1 MSRDKT
7 RKMKRY
13 VHNTKISRDEAWT
26 CENRIKPSE
35 WGGIFLT
42 FTAQDKGTRTQHAA
56 LQTADAAHTWVHI
69 KTHLIWLLVSRSSWV
84 PVITINS
91 HKRVNFNW
99 GKNSSNTQINSHWTS
114 EEIHT
119 SCLWNSCF
127 IHSYSGPSFFGSI
140 RLNTHTARGELHL
153 KLMSQTVFICH
164 LRAALSGATQM
175 RSRLKKKEI
184 Y

>member
-13 VHNTKISRDEAWT
+13 VHDTKISRDEAWT

-127 IHSYSGPSFFGSI
+127 IHSY

>member
-1 MSRDKT
+1 MCMT
-7 RKMKRY
+7 RKSAEMKRER
-13 VHNTKISRDEAWT
+13 VKTELSHQSEAGSFWH
-26 CENRIKPSE
+26 
-35 WGGIFLT
+35 LH
-42 FTAQDKGTRTQHAA
+42 KGTRTQHAA
-56 LQTADAAHTWVHI
+56 LQTADAAHTWVNI